1 MNQQDKDAP
10 TQDASPDPADA
21 ADVAPPGA
29 DDGADNGAPTPVENA
44 PAGDD
49 APAPGNNASQPAS
62 NVPSWA
68 GLTGL
73 LVALL
78 AAGGAVYLWLEQ
90 RSQQTIN
97 QRVMTLQMALD
108 TRGSELADLSDAVE
122 SISAANQQFDNQ
134 LNTLTKQFDRQLE
147 DLPLR
152 IARIERTLDKIPG
165 VANQARSAWLLAEAE
180 YFLRIANAQLNL
192 AGNVE
197 VSLRAL
203 ALADEKLRDL
213 ADPGLT
219 RVRSLLSDEQ
229 TALRAVPRPDAEGI
243 VLALGSL
250 ARTLDTLPLDRNAPG
265 RFGSTGSVGSDETG
279 LQRAWRVVTE
289 AFFSIISVKRD
300 DNTITPLMSAAEE
313 SMLIRS
319 LDIELQISRL
329 ALIRNEKE
337 LFHRSLQAVTQR
349 LEHYFDTESA
359 EVIAA
364 LATVENAAAVELPD
378 ELPNISGSLALLLR
392 LRNEAASP

>member
-1 MNQQDKDAP
+1 MTQEDKDTP
-10 TQDASPDPADA
+10 IQDASPEQPEAVEVSPTGANDGPPTPAEDASAGVDDPA
-21 ADVAPPGA
+21 PN
-29 DDGADNGAPTPVENA
+29 NGPNTSTSRI
-44 PAGDD
+44 PAWTGL
-49 APAPGNNASQPAS
+49 
-62 NVPSWA
+62 A
-68 GLTGL
+68 GLF
-73 LVALL
+73 VAVFTAIG
-78 AAGGAVYLWLEQ
+78 AAYLWQEQ
-90 RSQQTIN
+90 RSQQTN
-97 QRVMTLQMALD
+97 RQRLTTLQMALD
-108 TRGSELADLSDAVE
+108 TRSRELAELSSTVDSMNATDL
-122 SISAANQQFDNQ
+122 QFDTQ
-134 LNTLTKQFDRQLE
+134 LNALTRRIDSQFE

-152 IARIERTLDKIPG
+152 IARIERTLDNIPG

-229 TALRAVPRPDAEGI
+229 TALRAVPQPDAEGI
-243 VLALGSL
+243 VLSLGSL
-250 ARTLDTLPLDRNAPG
+250 ARSLDTLPLDREAPG
-265 RFGSTGSVGSDETG
+265 RFGSNAGSARIDESG
-279 LQRAWRVVTE
+279 LQRAWRVITE

-300 DNTITPLMSAAEE
+300 DNTVTPLMSAAEE

-319 LDIELQISRL
+319 LDIELQIGRL

-337 LFHRSLQAVTQR
+337 LYHRSLQAVTER
-349 LEHYFDTESA
+349 LELYFDADSA

-364 LATVENAAAVELPD
+364 MTTVEKAATVDLPD

-392 LRNEAASP
+392 LRDEAANP

>member
-1 MNQQDKDAP
+1 MNQQDKDP
-10 TQDASPDPADA
+10 PMQDSGPDPDTV
-21 ADVAPPGA
+21 DVVPSGA
-29 DDGADNGAPTPVENA
+29 DDGAGDGAPTPAENA
-44 PAGDD
+44 PAGAD
-49 APAPGNNASQPAS
+49 APAPGNKASPPAS
-62 NVPSWA
+62 SIPSWT
-68 GLTGL
+68 GLAGL

-78 AAGGAVYLWLEQ
+78 AAGGAAYLWLEQ
-90 RSQQTIN
+90 RNQQTVS

-108 TRGSELADLSDAVE
+108 TRSSELTDLSRAVE
-122 SISAANQQFDNQ
+122 SITAANQLFDTQ
-134 LNTLTKQFDRQLE
+134 LSTLTKQFDRQFE

-265 RFGSTGSVGSDETG
+265 RFGSTGSAGSGESG
-279 LQRAWRVVTE
+279 LQRAWRVITE

-300 DNTITPLMSAAEE
+300 DDTITPLMSAAEE
-313 SMLIRS
+313 SVLIRS

-329 ALIRNEKE
+329 ALIRNEQD
-337 LFHRSLQAVTQR
+337 LYHQSLQAVIQR

-392 LRNEAASP
+392 LRDEAASP